1 MLANISHPAN
11 DDLHCSMSSCSSFS
25 PELIGTGEDAEIGGC
40 HIVANFSHIIV
51 DFCTPVLTLSSSD
64 YMALAVYDQTS
75 KRSRSSGKLDVEESF
90 VPAM

>member
-1 MLANISHPAN
+1 MPADISYPGN

-25 PELIGTGEDAEIGGC
+25 PDLIGTGEDAEIGGC
-40 HIVANFSHIIV
+40 HIVANFRHIIV
-51 DFCTPVLTLSSSD
+51 DFCMPVLTLSSSD